1 MRAAEARSAQIARPE
16 GVARCFHVSR
26 YKIEPIERARNLLSK
41 DDWRAALANE
51 AIPDG
56 PEVALVVKAAL
67 LSCGAEGLAG
77 AASRPDGAVVRPTGA
92 AQGVAPD
99 ADPCEEVA
107 LVETR
112 KVFMLNFR
120 NAPLIDFTFS
130 DMACG
135 HEVAQPLGCVGVYLI
150 VVYSHLLTLSTHA
163 STSSFDHRQA

>member
-41 DDWRAALANE
+41 DDWRAALVNE
-51 AIPDG
+51 AIPYG
-56 PEVALVVKAAL
+56 PEMTLVVEAAL
-67 LSCGAEGLAG
+67 LSRGAEGLAG
-77 AASRPDGAVVRPTGA
+77 AASRPDRPVVGPACA

-99 ADPCEEVA
+99 TDAREEVA

-150 VVYSHLLTLSTHA
+150 VIYCHLLNLLTHS
-163 STSSFDHRQA
+163 STSFFDHRQA